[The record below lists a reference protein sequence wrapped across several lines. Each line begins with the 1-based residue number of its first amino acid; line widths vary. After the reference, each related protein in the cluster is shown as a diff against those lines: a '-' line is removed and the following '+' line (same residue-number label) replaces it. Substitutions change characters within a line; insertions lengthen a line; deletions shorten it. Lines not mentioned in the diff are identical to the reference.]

1 MQKAVYAT
9 TNDPKKSCLRR
20 EWNRRCL
27 GCSMSDR
34 ETGNVIEKAKIWE
47 QRGKKVKKIFEV
59 KKKILPLSH

>member
-20 EWNRRCL
+20 EWNRKCL

-34 ETGNVIEKAKIWE
+34 ETGNVIEKAKTWE
-47 QRGKKVKKIFEV
+47 QRGKKLRKFLKLRKKFC
-59 KKKILPLSH
+59 L